1 LYHNVGATG
10 PHGKR
15 RFEDVTVR
23 AGLDRKG
30 AALGVVTADFDGDRW
45 PDIFVANDGMANDL
59 WINRHDGTFR
69 EDATVRGVAYDG
81 KGVRGANMGIALGDV
96 NGDGLLDV
104 FVSHEITEWHTLWLQ
119 GPAG

>member
-1 LYHNVGATG
+1 
-10 PHGKR
+10 
-15 RFEDVTVR
+15 
-23 AGLDRKG
+23 
-30 AALGVVTADFDGDRW
+30 
-45 PDIFVANDGMANDL
+45 
-59 WINRHDGTFR
+59 RHDGTFR

-119 GPAG
+119 GPAGLFQDRTAAAALNRSRWHGTGFGTVFADFDQDGALDLALANGHVLAMKQP